1 MARAYDIADGLV
13 WQVDLTND
21 IPERGDRHIYQ
32 HHRYSLSG
40 TDDKAREWAVVA
52 LYELKSLCALLDRKG
67 ALDSVIDE
75 REHYWIAYADDGVY
89 SELARLS
96 TSGSGQ
102 NGKDKGRK

>member
-21 IPERGDRHIYQ
+21 IPESGDRHIYQ

-52 LYELKSLCALLDRKG
+52 LYELKSLCDLLDKKG

-75 REHYWIAYADDGVY
+75 RELYWLADAEDGV
-89 SELARLS
+89 SWVRADIRNI
-96 TSGSGQ
+96 GSGQ
-102 NGKDKGRK
+102 ELFKSN